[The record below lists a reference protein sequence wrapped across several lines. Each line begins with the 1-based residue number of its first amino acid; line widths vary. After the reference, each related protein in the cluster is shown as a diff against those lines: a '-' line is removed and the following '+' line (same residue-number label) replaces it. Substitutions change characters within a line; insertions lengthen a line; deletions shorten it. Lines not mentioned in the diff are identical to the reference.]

1 MKYEEIRVPK
11 ETIFNEM
18 GNWLIEKGIEKHNAT
33 IDDFYVFM
41 KERYRMIKT
50 RSYFIKDANEFLICR
65 NKKNV

>member
-41 KERYRMIKT
+41 IKT